1 MVGTQAKHLNRV
13 LKLNDLI
20 PELQRLESEGKLG
33 TTAAQAK
40 KYREAERS
48 AKELG
53 ENFKTR
59 FENMLEE
66 VNQLK
71 HKNK

>member
-1 MVGTQAKHLNRV
+1 MQRTVVEV
-13 LKLNDLI
+13 LGEKI
-20 PELQRLESEGKLG
+20 AE
-33 TTAAQAK
+33 TTVAQAK